1 MVRDRLTDDHAL
13 IGVFI
18 VAFLLASSRH
28 QASFSSQSNREKRK
42 ERNRRNPISGLFS
55 FFLKSGPV
63 QTGRPLA
70 GEGGRMAG
78 GVSLSVARR
87 PMAPIG
93 LSVGLRMAECIAQCL
108 NLEHELRHPASELCI
123 LGFEPLE

>member
-1 MVRDRLTDDHAL
+1 MLLCSNALFVVLAARGGLDARMVRDRLTDDHAL

-87 PMAPIG
+87 PVATYWI
-93 LSVGLRMAECIAQCL
+93 
-108 NLEHELRHPASELCI
+108 
-123 LGFEPLE
+123 